1 MVFSTMTVFSLV
13 ARGETRGARLV
24 SRSREF
30 NTVARG
36 IAAALLC
43 VLGATSR
50 GFTDEIRKWRDAQGN
65 LHYSV
70 TGSGSTPAAQDQELP
85 VLHGRDASPEELFS
99 VSVSLRRREIEKKL
113 KAEAGSLQSIQAEV
127 KAKEGSAFS
136 AWVPEAVGN
145 SLQAK
150 ASLDAQRDAYLA
162 MSQFEQEKA
171 EKLRKLRRRER
182 AQLKE
187 IVGTWKEFEA
197 LDAEVTVHYGAT
209 PSWWRKRLDCKG
221 CPTLAEAERSLNGER
236 ATPTPA
242 DTVGATAKKAGE
254 DDDGDDD
261 EGWEKAWE

>member
-13 ARGETRGARLV
+13 ARGERRDARLV
-24 SRSREF
+24 TRSREF

-36 IAAALLC
+36 IAVALLC
-43 VLGATSR
+43 VLGATGR
-50 GFTDEIRKWRDAQGN
+50 GSTDEIRKWRDAQGS

-70 TGSGSTPAAQDQELP
+70 TGSGSAPAAQDEELP
-85 VLHGRDASPEELFS
+85 ILHGREASPEELFS

-113 KAEAGSLQSIQAEV
+113 KSQARSLESIQAEV
-127 KAKEGSAFS
+127 KAKESSAFS

-145 SLQAK
+145 SSQAK

-171 EKLRKLRRRER
+171 DELRKLRRRER

-197 LDAEVTVHYGAT
+197 LDAEVTAHYGAT

-221 CPTLAEAERSLNGER
+221 CPTLAEAERALYGER
-236 ATPTPA
+236 ASPTPGDA
-242 DTVGATAKKAGE
+242 TGATAKNAGE
-254 DDDGDDD
+254 DDDEDSE

>member
-1 MVFSTMTVFSLV
+1 
-13 ARGETRGARLV
+13 V

-36 IAAALLC
+36 FAAALLL
-43 VLGATSR
+43 VFGATSR
-50 GFTDEIRKWRDAQGN
+50 GFADEIRKWRDAQGN

-70 TGSGSTPAAQDQELP
+70 TGSGSAPAARDEEVP
-85 VLHGRDASPEELFS
+85 ILHGREATPEELFS
-99 VSVSLRRREIEKKL
+99 VGVSLRRREIEKKL
-113 KAEAGSLQSIQAEV
+113 KAEAASLQSIQAEV

-171 EKLRKLRRRER
+171 DELRKLRRRER

-187 IVGTWKEFEA
+187 IVGAWKEFEA
-197 LDAEVTVHYGAT
+197 LDAEVTAHYGAT
-209 PSWWRKRLDCKG
+209 PSWWRNRLDCKG
-221 CPTLAEAERSLNGER
+221 CPTLADAERALYGER
-236 ATPTPA
+236 ASPTPA
-242 DTVGATAKKAGE
+242 DGKSAATKNPGE
-254 DDDGDDD
+254 DDEEDGE